1 MLHRDDRSPGSSG
14 VDAAVCP
21 PCRPD
26 AAPWDSRCCRPSSTR
41 SCQWR
46 GWRLSTGQRGTD
58 CWMSTRIH
66 CEGASRRELSATAW
80 RHASQGQSI
89 TSLRAPASCKE
100 AARRAGATSAA
111 TPAPG
116 CLLFSARAGPQ
127 CAYPYH
133 HFAFARL
140 PLVQSVLSSGR
151 APSTPTSFPRSSHSP
166 CFLPAVLRIT
176 ASLQNA
182 TTDIPPG
189 WRPFAR
195 RRRRGRPVHRVHH
208 AHRQR
213 RQSQR
218 HLPVYPPGL
227 CGFWF
232 VFPFHDAPASFLTVS
247 RNRALQ
253 PVLLHRC

>member
-21 PCRPD
+21 PCRRPD
-26 AAPWDSRCCRPSSTR
+26 AAPWDSRCCRPSSPR
-41 SCQWR
+41 SCQWCGR
-46 GWRLSTGQRGTD
+46 RLSTGQRGTD

-89 TSLRAPASCKE
+89 TSLRAPAACKE

-127 CAYPYH
+127 CAFPYH

-140 PLVQSVLSSGR
+140 PLAQSVLR
-151 APSTPTSFPRSSHSP
+151 LVFRPRSVSQPLSRGAP
-166 CFLPAVLRIT
+166 TLLAFCRQFL
-176 ASLQNA
+176 
-182 TTDIPPG
+182 G
-189 WRPFAR
+189 
-195 RRRRGRPVHRVHH
+195 
-208 AHRQR
+208 
-213 RQSQR
+213 
-218 HLPVYPPGL
+218 
-227 CGFWF
+227 
-232 VFPFHDAPASFLTVS
+232 
-247 RNRALQ
+247 
-253 PVLLHRC
+253 